1 MHATRPPLLV
11 AGAERLRT
19 ILRTGACD
27 AALVPAA
34 EAGHF
39 VAGQRR
45 VLGPVV
51 GRIASGKG
59 LVAVVP
65 RGKGLDVRAVDRE
78 LLRLRRDG
86 TLGRLARTWLGL
98 DPAGLRVLR

>member
-27 AALVPAA
+27 AALVPGA
-34 EAGHF
+34 EAGRF

-65 RGKGLDVRAVDRE
+65 RGTGLDVGAVDRE
-78 LLRLRRDG
+78 LRRLRRDG